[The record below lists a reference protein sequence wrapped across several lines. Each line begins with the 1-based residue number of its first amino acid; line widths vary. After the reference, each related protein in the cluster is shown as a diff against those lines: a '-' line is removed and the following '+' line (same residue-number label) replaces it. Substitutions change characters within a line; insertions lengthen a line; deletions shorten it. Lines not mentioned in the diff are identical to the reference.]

1 MADNDQNRLNDILIK
16 QDEGATTRIKNLF
29 LLSAA
34 LFLIIVIALLLY
46 RIIDGTTPQGGS
58 SQVAGDPALSTE
70 TSSFIDRATPPIVQ
84 DEQPRSALDEII
96 ARHREQRGG
105 EQNVTATAPSTTP
118 PAVKPPLSTPEPPKA
133 LASASTAPAVPP
145 RTSVTPPAS
154 PPRTTGS
161 VTPAVPPRTSV
172 TPPAAVPPRT
182 TEVRPETP
190 PAAAFYV
197 QIESLT
203 TAPKEEYLKI
213 LRDRGAYSI
222 SVKAKE
228 VNGKRVYRLYI
239 GPYRTRDAAA
249 AALPGIKRDYS
260 AAAFIVRE

>member
-46 RIIDGTTPQGGS
+46 RIIDGTIPQGENL
-58 SQVAGDPALSTE
+58 QTTPDPTASTQ
-70 TSSFIDRATPPIVQ
+70 SSFIDQATPPIVR

-96 ARHREQRGG
+96 ARHREQRQGG
-105 EQNVTATAPSTTP
+105 SEQNITVVAPKIETTPTP
-118 PAVKPPLSTPEPPKA
+118 PAVKPPLSTPEPPQS
-133 LASASTAPAVPP
+133 LATGSATPAAPP
-145 RTSVTPPAS
+145 RITESATPVT
-154 PPRTTGS
+154 
-161 VTPAVPPRTSV
+161 
-172 TPPAAVPPRT
+172 PRT
-182 TEVRPETP
+182 TEVKPVAP
-190 PAAAFYV
+190 LAGAFYV

-213 LRDRGAYSI
+213 LRDRGGYSI
-222 SVKAKE
+222 SVKATE
-228 VNGKRVYRLYI
+228 VNGKKVYRLYV

-249 AALPGIKRDYS
+249 AVLPNIKRDYN